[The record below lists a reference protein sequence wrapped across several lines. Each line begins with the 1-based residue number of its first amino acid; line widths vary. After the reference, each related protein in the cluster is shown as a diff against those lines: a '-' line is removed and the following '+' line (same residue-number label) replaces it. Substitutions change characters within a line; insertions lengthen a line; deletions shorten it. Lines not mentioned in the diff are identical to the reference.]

1 MHRTLG
7 KELLS
12 QLTANL
18 KKKQPQ
24 TYLTTVILENIKT
37 VLCSLYNKFSK

>member
-18 KKKQPQ
+18 KKK
-24 TYLTTVILENIKT
+24 TTTNIFNHGNT
-37 VLCSLYNKFSK
+37 